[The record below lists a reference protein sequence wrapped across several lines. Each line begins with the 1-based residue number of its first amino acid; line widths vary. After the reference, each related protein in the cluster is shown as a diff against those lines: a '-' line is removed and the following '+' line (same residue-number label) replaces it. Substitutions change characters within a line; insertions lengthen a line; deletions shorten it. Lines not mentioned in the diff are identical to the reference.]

1 MGNKQKEQLFCI
13 IFGIIF
19 QTFWITFQQIFVYI
33 GYTEHDAFFFWF
45 GMMFVALGV
54 FIAFI
59 LVVKPIISFIL
70 RLIAA
75 QILIATQK
83 NKNEYNKNFSYTDQN
98 NYSNPYNGGFGQD
111 KVNIN
116 KQNMNGQSMNSNN
129 MYGNYGDGSKYR

>member
-1 MGNKQKEQLFCI
+1 MGNKQKEQLFSI

-19 QTFWITFQQIFVYI
+19 QTFWITFQQVFVYI
-33 GYTEHDAFFFWF
+33 GYTENDTFFFWF
-45 GMMFVALGV
+45 GIMFVAIGV
-54 FIAFI
+54 FIALI

-83 NKNEYNKNFSYTDQN
+83 NKNEYDENFRCTDQN
-98 NYSNPYNGGFGQD
+98 NYSNPYNDRFGQD
-111 KVNIN
+111 KININ
-116 KQNMNGQSMNSNN
+116 KQNMSGQSINNGN